1 MSDRIAVMNGGEI
14 LQIGTPR
21 EIYDKPQHRFV
32 AGFIG
37 EINLV
42 PVEAM
47 GAHDYAITG
56 VGVLRSDEASEVQ
69 KGSQGRAGESGRN
82 ASPCR
87 RLRRANCPGSLPM
100 WCITGTDTIFH
111 IRLAD
116 GLELRGPFPEQHGPY
131 PVLRQGRPDRWSV
144 DAASVSSWPNDP
156 S

>member
-56 VGVLRSDEASEVQ
+56 VGVAALRRGVRGA
-69 KGSQGRAGESGRN
+69 KGSQGRAGDP
-82 ASPCR
+82 A
-87 RLRRANCPGSLPM
+87 
-100 WCITGTDTIFH
+100 GTH
-111 IRLAD
+111 R
-116 GLELRGPFPEQHGPY
+116 
-131 PVLRQGRPDRWSV
+131 PVG
-144 DAASVSSWPNDP
+144 A
-156 S
+156 